1 MFTPRFAPGLSV
13 SVDYFDIE
21 VEDLISTF
29 GAEQHAECV
38 LRASTIAAA
47 CSRIHRNPAN
57 GSLWVGDGNVDDLNI
72 NIGGLQTSGVDLN
85 LNYTGFEIGSWGSL
99 SLNLTGTYLLEI
111 VTDPGAPGFR
121 AVRLRG

>member
-29 GAEQHAECV
+29 GAANTLDACYKFND
-38 LRASTIAAA
+38 ADA
-47 CSRIHRNPAN
+47 CSRINRNPAN
-57 GSLWVGDGNVDDLNI
+57 GTLWVGDGNVEDLNT

-85 LNYTGFEIGSWGSL
+85 LNYTGVGDRQHGQPEL
-99 SLNLTGTYLLEI
+99 QP
-111 VTDPGAPGFR
+111 DGAR
-121 AVRLRG
+121 T